1 MAIISPRVISMEAD
15 FTAVDFAEAA
25 GTPVAA
31 TGRREEEMT
40 DDKSMKNPIEFSSTG
55 SFNIADIAAS
65 LPETATTLLIDQY
78 LTNRDAASARVFRVY
93 KPTPPHYHATCDEY
107 LYVFSGRGIF
117 WMKNPESQFEFHPG
131 HLLFFERGTVH
142 AIPDILEA
150 PLIFLSIDTPRRDPK
165 DVIFVKPEDGTPE
178 SFIQANQI
186 K

>member
-1 MAIISPRVISMEAD
+1 
-15 FTAVDFAEAA
+15 
-25 GTPVAA
+25 
-31 TGRREEEMT
+31 
-40 DDKSMKNPIEFSSTG
+40 MKNPTEFSSTG

-65 LPETATTLLIDQY
+65 LPETATTLLVDQY
-78 LTNRDAASARVFRVY
+78 LTNRDVASARVFRVY

-142 AIPDILEA
+142 AIPAILEA